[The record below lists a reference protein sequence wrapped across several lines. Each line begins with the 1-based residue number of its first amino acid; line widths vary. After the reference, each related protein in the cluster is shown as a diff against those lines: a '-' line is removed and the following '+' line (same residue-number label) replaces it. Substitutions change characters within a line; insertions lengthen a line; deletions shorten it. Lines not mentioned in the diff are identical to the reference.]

1 MTTTLRPAGPEEHA
15 GGARVR
21 PYDIR
26 VNGRTAGSLWL
37 GCEEFG
43 GVLTGVVQDL
53 VVHPEDRRR
62 GRATV
67 AALAAEEVL
76 RGWGCRRVSVALP
89 EGQEGAARLAASL
102 GYLPKSAHLLKEL
115 TAPPQLPPGSLLRP
129 LADDE
134 YALWKQQDAAE
145 HTALLAAQGLPL
157 EQAAE
162 STERAH
168 RELLPD
174 GPATTGMVLRV
185 LEEHGGERA
194 GTVWVQVDG
203 SPRHDADAWVYLVR
217 VEEGRR
223 GKGHGRTLMLA
234 AEREALAGG
243 ATVLGLNVHSD
254 NTVAQNLYRS
264 LGYRRVETQLGK
276 QLL

>member
-15 GGARVR
+15 GGTRLR

-37 GCEEFG
+37 GCEEWN
-43 GVLTGVVQDL
+43 GVLTGVVHGLTVQ
-53 VVHPEDRRR
+53 PEDRRR

-76 RGWGCRRVSVALP
+76 RGWGCQRVSVSLP
-89 EGQEGAARLAASL
+89 EGEDGAARLARSL
-102 GYLPKSAHLLKEL
+102 GYLPQSAHLLKEL

-134 YALWKQQDAAE
+134 YPAWQEQDRGDY
-145 HTALLAAQGLPL
+145 TARLTAQGIPL
-157 EQAAE
+157 EQAVE
-162 STERAH
+162 SLARAH

-174 GPATTGMVLRV
+174 GPATPGMVLRV

-194 GTVWVQVDG
+194 GTIWVRVDG
-203 SPRHDADAWVYLVR
+203 APRQDTDAWVYLVR
-217 VEEGRR
+217 VEEGLR

-254 NTVAQNLYRS
+254 NAVAQRLYRS
-264 LGYRRVETQLGK
+264 LGYRRVETHLGK
-276 QLL
+276 LL

>member
-15 GGARVR
+15 DGTRLR

-37 GCEEFG
+37 GFEEWN
-43 GVLTGVVQDL
+43 GVLTGVVQGL
-53 VVHPEDRRR
+53 IVHPEDRRR

-76 RGWGCRRVSVALP
+76 RGWGCRRVFAALP
-89 EGQEGAARLAASL
+89 EGEEGAARLAASL
-102 GYLPKSAHLLKEL
+102 GYLPQSAHLLKEL

-129 LADDE
+129 LTDDE
-134 YALWKQQDAAE
+134 YQAWQQQDGAD
-145 HTALLAAQGLPL
+145 HTARLTAQGVPV
-157 EQAAE
+157 EQAAA
-162 STERAH
+162 SMERAH

-174 GPATTGMVLRV
+174 GPATPGMVLRV

-194 GTVWVQVDG
+194 GTIWVKVDG

-276 QLL
+276 HLL